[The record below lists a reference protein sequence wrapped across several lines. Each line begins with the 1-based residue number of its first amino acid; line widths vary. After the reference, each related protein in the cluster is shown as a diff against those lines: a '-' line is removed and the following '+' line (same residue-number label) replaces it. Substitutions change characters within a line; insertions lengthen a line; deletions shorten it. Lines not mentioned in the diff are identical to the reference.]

1 MANNYYDA
9 TGTLVLDKVT
19 PVINALFGGFKLGED
34 LLGDGEI
41 YIATI
46 SEDNDPHWDGIREA
60 LAELAAEL
68 GLTPTQSADDD
79 ANDWLRALCAHY
91 GAKEDELVSEIAGFE
106 DSVWVG
112 DVFKIAQK
120 LDDGHGLKAVK
131 LEGCWHCSKPRLF
144 EFGGAGH
151 YITRDCYVGVTSG
164 DAIEYGVALQAAMD
178 GGNLD
183 NVAAAAFVQIE
194 KVLGSIQDEG
204 TRNAVKQKL
213 APKLATAVGQEGC

>member
-9 TGTLVLDKVT
+9 TGTLALDKVT
-19 PVINALFGGFKLGED
+19 PVIKALFDEFNLGED
-34 LLGDGEI
+34 FLGDGEI

-46 SEDNDPHWDGIREA
+46 SEDNDPQWDDIREA

-68 GLTPTQSADDD
+68 GLTPTRSVDDD
-79 ANDWLRALCAHY
+79 ANEGLRALCAHY
-91 GAKEDELVSEIAGFE
+91 GAKEDDLATEIAGFE
-106 DSVWVG
+106 GSAWVG
-112 DVFKIAQK
+112 DIFKIAQK

-144 EFGGAGH
+144 QFGGAGH
-151 YITRDCYVGVTSG
+151 YIAKGCYVGVASG
-164 DAIEYGVALQAAMD
+164 DAIEYGVALQTALD

-183 NVAAAAFVQIE
+183 NVAAVAFAQIG

-204 TRNAVKQKL
+204 TRDAVKQRL
-213 APKLATAVGQEGC
+213 AAKLATAAGQGDC